1 MSKFRGDTPIENK
14 DYVKAVFGNNNIASV
29 LAKHIKPYGN
39 NGMTHKKIIQL
50 VEKGTDMIIN
60 SRIKDNPYTDKL
72 FESIKSARA

>member
-1 MSKFRGDTPIENK
+1 M
-14 DYVKAVFGNNNIASV
+14 
-29 LAKHIKPYGN
+29 PYGN